1 MHIKKYVLALG
12 LSLSTVGL
20 ALGLSGGAFAQ
31 ATAEGVVRRIDLDNN
46 KISIRHGEIKALDM
60 PPMTIMQRM
69 LPLQIMPPIHMMMLW
84 VEQWKLADAQRHPNR
99 RKPTHKK

>member
-60 PPMTIMQRM
+60 PPMTM
-69 LPLQIMPPIHMMMLW
+69 
-84 VEQWKLADAQRHPNR
+84 VFVAK
-99 RKPTHKK
+99 KPELLKSLSPGDEIVFEAFEANGQYLVGNIQKK